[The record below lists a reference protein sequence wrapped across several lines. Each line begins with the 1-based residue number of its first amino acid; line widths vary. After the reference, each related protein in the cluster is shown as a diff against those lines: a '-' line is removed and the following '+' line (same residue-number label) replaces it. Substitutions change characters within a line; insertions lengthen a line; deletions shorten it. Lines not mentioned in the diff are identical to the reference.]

1 MKGVRGQRNNL
12 SMWDCAT
19 IFTISIS
26 DKSYL
31 NISQKNSNH
40 SQKLKAM
47 AMAIVSIHSFQKSEN
62 Y

>member
-1 MKGVRGQRNNL
+1 MLVHFAEKRVCFKKLKINL
-12 SMWDCAT
+12 ARA
-19 IFTISIS
+19 FN
-26 DKSYL
+26 L